1 MIPVNK
7 NLITIMLIGVLI
19 SCQNS
24 NKESN
29 SIKELKNEKETLI
42 RQIDSLGKRLSSV
55 ESKIS
60 KFSSV
65 DQLTNVTAIQLEEKE
80 FRHYLEVQGIIK
92 ADQSVEIYP
101 ERNGTVKKIYVSEGD
116 KVSKGQTLL
125 KIDSSVIEASIAEL
139 KTQLD
144 LAVTTFNRQER
155 LWRKKI
161 GSEIEFLNAKAKKEG
176 LENSLK
182 SLKAQADKLQISSP
196 FDGKVDEIF
205 LKQGGVANPMVKAV
219 RIINLDKVH
228 VEIEVTE
235 SYLEYIKVGSNVELF
250 FPSVNKNLSA
260 KVNQIGNYIN
270 PENRSFKVRV
280 DIENKDNTLKAN
292 LLADV
297 KINDFEKI
305 GIVIPNDLIQK
316 DGSGKLFVYTLNKNS
331 GSYIVEKT
339 VIHQERSY
347 NNESL
352 ISKGLTVSSILVDK
366 GSRLVS
372 VGEKVLIK

>member
-29 SIKELKNEKETLI
+29 SIKQLKNEKETLI
-42 RQIDSLGKRLSSV
+42 RQIDSLGKRLASV

-65 DQLTNVTAIQLEEKE
+65 DQLTKVTAIQLEEKE

-155 LWRKKI
+155 LWGEKI

-176 LENSLK
+176 LESSLK
-182 SLKAQADKLQISSP
+182 NLKAQANKLQISSP
-196 FDGKVDEIF
+196 FEGKVDEIF
-205 LKQGGVANPMVKAV
+205 LKQGGFANPMVKAI

-250 FPSVNKNLSA
+250 FPSVNKKLSA

-280 DIENKDNTLKAN
+280 DVENKDNTLKAN

-331 GSYIVEKT
+331 GCYIVEKT
-339 VIHQERSY
+339 VILQERSY

-352 ISKGLTVSSILVDK
+352 ISSGLEVGSILIDK

>member
-7 NLITIMLIGVLI
+7 NLITTMLIGVLI

-29 SIKELKNEKETLI
+29 SIKQLKNEKETLI
-42 RQIDSLGKRLSSV
+42 RQIDSLGKRLASV

-101 ERNGTVKKIYVSEGD
+101 ERNGTVKKIYVREGD

-125 KIDSSVIEASIAEL
+125 KIDSSVIEASVAEL

-155 LWRKKI
+155 LWGEKI

-176 LENSLK
+176 LESSLK
-182 SLKAQADKLQISSP
+182 NLKAQANKLQISSP
-196 FDGKVDEIF
+196 FEGKVDEIF
-205 LKQGGVANPMVKAV
+205 LKQGGFANPMVKAI

-250 FPSVNKNLSA
+250 FPSVNKKLSA

-280 DIENKDNTLKAN
+280 DVENKDNTLKAN

-339 VIHQERSY
+339 VILQERSY

-352 ISKGLTVSSILVDK
+352 ISSGLEVGSILIDK

>member
-55 ESKIS
+55 ESKTS

-182 SLKAQADKLQISSP
+182 SLRAQADKLQISSP

-235 SYLEYIKVGSNVELF
+235 SYLEYIKVGSIVELF

>member
-182 SLKAQADKLQISSP
+182 SLKAQADKLQIISP

-235 SYLEYIKVGSNVELF
+235 SYLEYIKVGSIVELF

-297 KINDFEKI
+297 KINDFEKT
-305 GIVIPNDLIQK
+305 GIVIPNALIQK

-352 ISKGLTVSSILVDK
+352 ISKGLTVGSILVDK

>member
-1 MIPVNK
+1 MIAVNK
-7 NLITIMLIGVLI
+7 NLITIILIGVLI

-29 SIKELKNEKETLI
+29 SVKELKNEKETLI

-182 SLKAQADKLQISSP
+182 SLRAQADKLQISSP

-205 LKQGGVANPMVKAV
+205 LKQGGVANPMVKAI

-235 SYLEYIKVGSNVELF
+235 SYLKYIKIGSIVELF

-352 ISKGLTVSSILVDK
+352 ISKGLTVNSILVDK

>member
-7 NLITIMLIGVLI
+7 NLITTMLIGVLI

-29 SIKELKNEKETLI
+29 SIKQLKNEKETLI
-42 RQIDSLGKRLSSV
+42 RQIDSLGKRLASV

-65 DQLTNVTAIQLEEKE
+65 DQLTKVTAIQLEEKE

-155 LWRKKI
+155 LWGEKI

-176 LENSLK
+176 LESSLK
-182 SLKAQADKLQISSP
+182 NLKAQANKLQISSP
-196 FDGKVDEIF
+196 FEGKVDEIF
-205 LKQGGVANPMVKAV
+205 LKQGGFANPMVKAI

-250 FPSVNKNLSA
+250 FPSVNKKLSA

-280 DIENKDNTLKAN
+280 DVENKDNTLKAN

-339 VIHQERSY
+339 VIFQERSY

-352 ISKGLTVSSILVDK
+352 ISSGLEVGSILIDK

>member
-125 KIDSSVIEASIAEL
+125 KIDSSVIEASIEEL

-155 LWRKKI
+155 LWGEKI

-280 DIENKDNTLKAN
+280 DIENKDNNLKAN

-352 ISKGLTVSSILVDK
+352 ISKGLTVGSILVDK

>member
-65 DQLTNVTAIQLEEKE
+65 DQLTNVTAIHLEEKE

-116 KVSKGQTLL
+116 KVFKGQTLL
-125 KIDSSVIEASIAEL
+125 KIDSSIIEASIAEL

-144 LAVTTFNRQER
+144 LAITTFNRQER
-155 LWRKKI
+155 LWEEKI

-235 SYLEYIKVGSNVELF
+235 SYLEYIKVGSIVELF

-316 DGSGKLFVYTLNKNS
+316 DGSGKLFVYTLNKSS

-352 ISKGLTVSSILVDK
+352 ISKGLTVGSILVDK

>member
-1 MIPVNK
+1 MIAVNK
-7 NLITIMLIGVLI
+7 NLITIILIGVLI

-29 SIKELKNEKETLI
+29 SVKELKNEKETLI

-182 SLKAQADKLQISSP
+182 SLRAQADKLQISSP

-205 LKQGGVANPMVKAV
+205 LKQGGVANPMVKAI

-235 SYLEYIKVGSNVELF
+235 SYLKYIKVGSIVELF

-352 ISKGLTVSSILVDK
+352 ISKGLTVGSILVDK

>member
-7 NLITIMLIGVLI
+7 NLITTMLIGVLI

-29 SIKELKNEKETLI
+29 SIKQLKNEKETLI
-42 RQIDSLGKRLSSV
+42 RQIDSLGKRLASV

-101 ERNGTVKKIYVSEGD
+101 ERNGTVKKIYVSGGD

-155 LWRKKI
+155 LWGEKI

-176 LENSLK
+176 LESSLK
-182 SLKAQADKLQISSP
+182 NLKAQANKLQISSP
-196 FDGKVDEIF
+196 FEGKVDEIF
-205 LKQGGVANPMVKAV
+205 LKQGGFANPMVKAI

-250 FPSVNKNLSA
+250 FPSVNKKLSA

-280 DIENKDNTLKAN
+280 DVENKDNTLKAN

-339 VIHQERSY
+339 VILQERSY

-352 ISKGLTVSSILVDK
+352 ISSGLEVGSILIDK

>member
-125 KIDSSVIEASIAEL
+125 KIDSSIIEASIAEL

-155 LWRKKI
+155 LWGEKI

>member
-7 NLITIMLIGVLI
+7 NLITTMLIGVLI

-29 SIKELKNEKETLI
+29 SIKQLKNEKETLI
-42 RQIDSLGKRLSSV
+42 RQIDSLGKRLASV

-155 LWRKKI
+155 LWGEKI

-176 LENSLK
+176 LESSLK
-182 SLKAQADKLQISSP
+182 NLKAQANKLQISSP
-196 FDGKVDEIF
+196 FEGKVDEIF
-205 LKQGGVANPMVKAV
+205 LKQGGFANPMVKAI

-250 FPSVNKNLSA
+250 FPSVNKKLSA

-280 DIENKDNTLKAN
+280 DVENKDNTLKAN

-339 VIHQERSY
+339 VILQERSY

-352 ISKGLTVSSILVDK
+352 ISSGLEVGSILIDK

>member
-65 DQLTNVTAIQLEEKE
+65 DQLTNVTAIHLEEKE

-92 ADQSVEIYP
+92 AAQSVEIYP
-101 ERNGTVKKIYVSEGD
+101 ERNGTVKKIYVNEGD
-116 KVSKGQTLL
+116 KVFKGQTLL
-125 KIDSSVIEASIAEL
+125 KIDSSIIEASIAEL

-144 LAVTTFNRQER
+144 LAITTFNRQER
-155 LWRKKI
+155 LWEEKI

-235 SYLEYIKVGSNVELF
+235 SYLEYIKVG
-250 FPSVNKNLSA
+250 
-260 KVNQIGNYIN
+260 
-270 PENRSFKVRV
+270 
-280 DIENKDNTLKAN
+280 
-292 LLADV
+292 
-297 KINDFEKI
+297 
-305 GIVIPNDLIQK
+305 
-316 DGSGKLFVYTLNKNS
+316 
-331 GSYIVEKT
+331 
-339 VIHQERSY
+339 
-347 NNESL
+347 
-352 ISKGLTVSSILVDK
+352 
-366 GSRLVS
+366 
-372 VGEKVLIK
+372 

>member
-7 NLITIMLIGVLI
+7 NLITIILIGVLI

-29 SIKELKNEKETLI
+29 SVKELKNEKETLI

-182 SLKAQADKLQISSP
+182 SLRAQADKLQISSP

-205 LKQGGVANPMVKAV
+205 LKQGGVANPMVKAI

-235 SYLEYIKVGSNVELF
+235 SYLKYIKVGSIVELF

-352 ISKGLTVSSILVDK
+352 ISKGLTVGSILVDK

>member
-155 LWRKKI
+155 LWGEKI

-235 SYLEYIKVGSNVELF
+235 SYLEYIKVGSIVELF

-297 KINDFEKI
+297 KINDFEKT
-305 GIVIPNDLIQK
+305 GIVIPNALIQK

-352 ISKGLTVSSILVDK
+352 ISKGLTVGSILVDK

>member
-7 NLITIMLIGVLI
+7 NLITTMLIGVLI

-297 KINDFEKI
+297 KINDFEKT
-305 GIVIPNDLIQK
+305 GIVIPNALIQK

>member
-1 MIPVNK
+1 MIAVNK
-7 NLITIMLIGVLI
+7 NLITIILIGVLI

-29 SIKELKNEKETLI
+29 SVKELKNEKETLI

-65 DQLTNVTAIQLEEKE
+65 DQLTNVTTIQLEEKE

-182 SLKAQADKLQISSP
+182 SLRAQADKLQISSP

-205 LKQGGVANPMVKAV
+205 LKQGGVANPMVKAI

-235 SYLEYIKVGSNVELF
+235 SYLKYIKIGSIVELF

-352 ISKGLTVSSILVDK
+352 ISKGLTVNSILVDK

>member
-65 DQLTNVTAIQLEEKE
+65 DQLTNVTAIHLEEKE

-101 ERNGTVKKIYVSEGD
+101 ERNGTVKKIYVNEGD
-116 KVSKGQTLL
+116 KVFKGQTLL
-125 KIDSSVIEASIAEL
+125 KIDSSIIEASIAEL

-144 LAVTTFNRQER
+144 LAITTFNRQER
-155 LWRKKI
+155 LWEEKI

-235 SYLEYIKVGSNVELF
+235 SYLEYIKVGSIVELF

-316 DGSGKLFVYTLNKNS
+316 DGSGKLFVYTLNKSS

-352 ISKGLTVSSILVDK
+352 ISKGLTVGSILVDK

>member
-1 MIPVNK
+1 MIAVNK
-7 NLITIMLIGVLI
+7 NLITIILIGVLI

-65 DQLTNVTAIQLEEKE
+65 DQLTNVTTIQLEEKE

-182 SLKAQADKLQISSP
+182 SLRAQADKLQISSP

-205 LKQGGVANPMVKAV
+205 LKQGGVANPMVKAI

-235 SYLEYIKVGSNVELF
+235 SYLKYIKIGSIVELF

-352 ISKGLTVSSILVDK
+352 ISKGLTVGSILVDK

>member
-235 SYLEYIKVGSNVELF
+235 SYLEYIKVGSIVELF

-297 KINDFEKI
+297 KINDFEKT
-305 GIVIPNDLIQK
+305 GIVIPNALIQK

>member
-24 NKESN
+24 KKESN

-101 ERNGTVKKIYVSEGD
+101 ERNGTVKKIYVREGD

-125 KIDSSVIEASIAEL
+125 KIDSSVIEASVAEL

-235 SYLEYIKVGSNVELF
+235 SYLEYIKVGSIVELF

-297 KINDFEKI
+297 KINDFEKT

-352 ISKGLTVSSILVDK
+352 ISKGLTVGSILVDK

>member
-7 NLITIMLIGVLI
+7 NLIIIILIGVLI

-182 SLKAQADKLQISSP
+182 SLRAQADKLQISSP

-205 LKQGGVANPMVKAV
+205 LKQGGVANPMVKAI

-235 SYLEYIKVGSNVELF
+235 SYLKYIKIGSIVELF

-352 ISKGLTVSSILVDK
+352 ISKGLTVGSILVDK

>member
-7 NLITIMLIGVLI
+7 NLIIIILIGVLI

-65 DQLTNVTAIQLEEKE
+65 DQLTNVTTIQLEEKE

-182 SLKAQADKLQISSP
+182 SLRAQADKLQISSP

-205 LKQGGVANPMVKAV
+205 LKQGGVANPMVKAI

-235 SYLEYIKVGSNVELF
+235 SYLKYIKIGSIVELF

-352 ISKGLTVSSILVDK
+352 ISKGLTVGSILVDK

>member
-7 NLITIMLIGVLI
+7 NLITIILIGVLI

-29 SIKELKNEKETLI
+29 SVKELKNEKETLI

-205 LKQGGVANPMVKAV
+205 LKQGGVANPMVKAI

-235 SYLEYIKVGSNVELF
+235 SYLEYIKVGSIVELF

-297 KINDFEKI
+297 KINDFEKT

-352 ISKGLTVSSILVDK
+352 ISKGLTVGSILVDK

>member
-235 SYLEYIKVGSNVELF
+235 SYLEYIKVGSIVELF

-297 KINDFEKI
+297 KINDFEKT
-305 GIVIPNDLIQK
+305 GIVIPNALIQK

-352 ISKGLTVSSILVDK
+352 ISKGLTVGSILVDK

>member
-7 NLITIMLIGVLI
+7 NLITTMLIGVLI

-29 SIKELKNEKETLI
+29 SIKQLKNEKETLI
-42 RQIDSLGKRLSSV
+42 RQIDSLGKRLASV

-65 DQLTNVTAIQLEEKE
+65 DQLTKVTAIQLEEKE

-155 LWRKKI
+155 LWGEKI

-176 LENSLK
+176 LESSLK
-182 SLKAQADKLQISSP
+182 NLKAQANKLQISSP
-196 FDGKVDEIF
+196 FEGKVDEIF
-205 LKQGGVANPMVKAV
+205 LKQGGFANPMVKAI

-250 FPSVNKNLSA
+250 FPSVNKKLSA

-280 DIENKDNTLKAN
+280 DVENKDNTLKAN

-339 VIHQERSY
+339 VILQERSY

-352 ISKGLTVSSILVDK
+352 ISSGLEVGSILIDK

>member
-92 ADQSVEIYP
+92 DDQSVEIYP

-161 GSEIEFLNAKAKKEG
+161 GSEIQFLNAKAKKEG

-182 SLKAQADKLQISSP
+182 SLKAQADKLEISSP

-205 LKQGGVANPMVKAV
+205 LKHH
-219 RIINLDKVH
+219 NLFPLPLCHQKCLYS
-228 VEIEVTE
+228 I
-235 SYLEYIKVGSNVELF
+235 YLPQMPIQNSFPLLNQHILF
-250 FPSVNKNLSA
+250 RDHL
-260 KVNQIGNYIN
+260 
-270 PENRSFKVRV
+270 
-280 DIENKDNTLKAN
+280 
-292 LLADV
+292 
-297 KINDFEKI
+297 
-305 GIVIPNDLIQK
+305 
-316 DGSGKLFVYTLNKNS
+316 
-331 GSYIVEKT
+331 
-339 VIHQERSY
+339 
-347 NNESL
+347 
-352 ISKGLTVSSILVDK
+352 
-366 GSRLVS
+366 
-372 VGEKVLIK
+372 

>member
-182 SLKAQADKLQISSP
+182 SLRAQADKLQISSP

-205 LKQGGVANPMVKAV
+205 LKQGGVANPMVKAI

-235 SYLEYIKVGSNVELF
+235 SYLKYIKIGSIVELF

-352 ISKGLTVSSILVDK
+352 ISKGLTVNSILVDK

>member
-235 SYLEYIKVGSNVELF
+235 SYLEYIKVGSIVELF

>member
-125 KIDSSVIEASIAEL
+125 KIDSSIIEASIAEL

-155 LWRKKI
+155 LWGEKI

-235 SYLEYIKVGSNVELF
+235 SYLEYIKVGSIVELF

-352 ISKGLTVSSILVDK
+352 ISKGLTVGSILVDK

>member
-182 SLKAQADKLQISSP
+182 SLRAQADKLQISSP

-235 SYLEYIKVGSNVELF
+235 SYLEYIKVGSIVELF

-297 KINDFEKI
+297 KINDFEKT
-305 GIVIPNDLIQK
+305 GIVIPNALIQK

-352 ISKGLTVSSILVDK
+352 ISKGLKVGSILVDK

>member
-1 MIPVNK
+1 M
-7 NLITIMLIGVLI
+7 
-19 SCQNS
+19 
-24 NKESN
+24 
-29 SIKELKNEKETLI
+29 
-42 RQIDSLGKRLSSV
+42 
-55 ESKIS
+55 
-60 KFSSV
+60 
-65 DQLTNVTAIQLEEKE
+65 
-80 FRHYLEVQGIIK
+80 
-92 ADQSVEIYP
+92 
-101 ERNGTVKKIYVSEGD
+101 
-116 KVSKGQTLL
+116 
-125 KIDSSVIEASIAEL
+125 
-139 KTQLD
+139 
-144 LAVTTFNRQER
+144 
-155 LWRKKI
+155 
-161 GSEIEFLNAKAKKEG
+161 
-176 LENSLK
+176 ENSLK

-235 SYLEYIKVGSNVELF
+235 SYLEYIKVGSIVELF

-316 DGSGKLFVYTLNKNS
+316 DGSGKLFVYTLNKSS
-331 GSYIVEKT
+331 GSHIVEKT

-352 ISKGLTVSSILVDK
+352 ISKGLTVGSILVDK

>member
-297 KINDFEKI
+297 KINDFEKT
-305 GIVIPNDLIQK
+305 GIVIPNALIQK